1 MDIIKSFYGI
11 VAPIYKIVLIVA
23 AALIPLIIIRILVSR
38 STTNAEELRESRE
51 LTKAGL
57 NLILIFILFPS
68 IAGILITAISAVF
81 TKNIGGIASGQ
92 SISLVNLQGTGASSL
107 YSIIFVVITW
117 ISIAFASLARTTF
130 TYSLVPSI
138 GLMEE
143 TTFFN
148 ASSQGGVGNAINSF
162 WIFFMGLAVA
172 VIMILVLVDYFKDI
186 FAMASGENGYRQA
199 LGGGIFTILARV
211 ITSILMAAFSWPISR
226 AIIFMGEQLYNIFVR
241 ILGPNP
247 VYGTVD
253 CGGGMPLIGSDQG
266 QTDLVE
272 KFVNNNHQIAAGT
285 AVYALTPWSAK
296 MQSVISGGGSAA
308 PGKSGISKSVI
319 LSIASLPQALI
330 ILFVS
335 TYSTMMV
342 VTITAL
348 MAMRFIMLAF
358 LVIISPVVF
367 SGLASKFT
375 EKGFSKW
382 LNKIITWSVFPVITA
397 MILLFGYY
405 LANGISGAFIASTT
419 LTGLNAGAGI
429 AADKAVY
436 FVQMFI
442 YASAMMMVSKA
453 PSLISELTSGLT
465 EGMEEPNAMIA
476 SITKRR

>member
-23 AALIPLIIIRILVSR
+23 AALIPLIIIRILISR

-107 YSIIFVVITW
+107 YSIIFGVITW

-211 ITSILMAAFSWPISR
+211 STSILMAAFSWPISR

-253 CGGGMPLIGSDQG
+253 FGGGMPLIGSDQG

-272 KFVNNNHQIAAGT
+272 KFVNNNHPIAAGT

-308 PGKSGISKSVI
+308 PGKSVI

-358 LVIISPVVF
+358 LVVISPVVF

-419 LTGLNAGAGI
+419 LVGLNTGAGI